1 MNLYEHI
8 TKMEHILDSQQE
20 MLNKLDELITWMDT
34 HQQDYKEL
42 TEYYY
47 SAQREQDL
55 QDEKEGKVPRDL
67 KRGVLDEDSIYDMMG
82 DYRETALHMMETAV
96 KMLRNY

>member
-1 MNLYEHI
+1 MDSYEHI
-8 TKMEHILDSQQE
+8 TKMENILNGQKE
-20 MLNKLDELITWMDT
+20 MLNKLNELVACLDE

-42 TEYYY
+42 IEYYY
-47 SAQREQDL
+47 SDQREQDL
-55 QDEKEGKVPRDL
+55 KDDEEKKIPQDL